1 MKELKNRISEA
12 LSKIPKTIAIEQVKQ
27 YGIEE
32 EEPFKIEKRGDIY
45 YISGK
50 RVERMVAMTD
60 LDNDSAVK
68 RLQLSFKRMGIDD
81 ALKEQGI
88 NPGDTVV
95 IGDFEFY
102 YVE

>member
-1 MKELKNRISEA
+1 
-12 LSKIPKTIAIEQVKQ
+12 
-27 YGIEE
+27 
-32 EEPFKIEKRGDIY
+32 
-45 YISGK
+45 
-50 RVERMVAMTD
+50 MVAMTD

-68 RLQLSFKRMGIDD
+68 RLQLSFKRMGFDD